1 MVSDRA
7 VERAQQPSFQQG
19 DRTVDMRKQIL
30 AELWCGV
37 ARDRVMVAVE
47 SRSFGVCRLR
57 SSSTQT
63 HVPARERAG
72 QKPRRDFSARGPC
85 NAPLEAEI
93 IGDEC
98 WRLGIGH
105 RIGQPA

>member
-1 MVSDRA
+1 MMSDRA

-37 ARDRVMVAVE
+37 ARDWVMVAVE
-47 SRSFGVCRLR
+47 SRSLGVCRLR

-72 QKPRRDFSARGPC
+72 QQPRLEFLHGGSAMPLWKRRSSVT
-85 NAPLEAEI
+85 NA
-93 IGDEC
+93 G
-98 WRLGIGH
+98 G
-105 RIGQPA
+105 